1 MTQERIIKSRTI
13 FEGKVVNL
21 RVDTVTLGGE
31 ETYER
36 EIILHHGAVALV
48 PLDESGNVILVRQ
61 YRAGAEHELLE
72 LPAGGLE
79 AGEECETCARR
90 ELQEETG
97 FYPETLEEMGRFWV
111 AASYTTEAI
120 TIYLAR
126 GLRPSRL
133 HADPDE
139 RITIVQ
145 MPFAEALQAAL
156 SNQIEDGKTIIGLIW
171 AAHRLG
177 KLEEK

>member
-1 MTQERIIKSRTI
+1 MSQERIINSRTI

-31 ETYER
+31 ETFER

-48 PLDESGNVILVRQ
+48 PLDENGNVILVRQ
-61 YRAGAEHELLE
+61 YRAGAERELLE

-79 AGEECETCARR
+79 AGEEREECARR

-97 FYPETLEEMGRFWV
+97 FYPETLGEMGHFWV
-111 AASYTTEAI
+111 AASYSTEAI

-133 HADPDE
+133 RPDADE
-139 RITIVQ
+139 RISVVR
-145 MPFAEALQAAL
+145 MPLAEALQAAL
-156 SNQIEDGKTIIGLIW
+156 SNQIEDSKTIIGLVW
-171 AAHRLG
+171 AARYLG
-177 KLEEK
+177 KLDEK

>member
-1 MTQERIIKSRTI
+1 MPQERVLKSRAI
-13 FEGKVVNL
+13 FEGKIVNL

-48 PLDESGNVILVRQ
+48 PLDENGDVILVRQ
-61 YRAGAEHELLE
+61 YRAGAERELLE

-79 AGEECETCARR
+79 SGEECEECARR

-97 FYPETLEEMGRFWV
+97 FYPETLEELGRFWV

-120 TIYLAR
+120 TIYLAG
-126 GLRPSRL
+126 GLRPSPL
-133 HADPDE
+133 PPDQDE
-139 RITIVQ
+139 RIAIVR

-156 SNQIEDGKTIIGLIW
+156 SNQIKDSKTIIGLVW
-171 AAHRLG
+171 AARYLG
-177 KLEEK
+177 KLDEK

>member
-1 MTQERIIKSRTI
+1 MSQERIIKSQAI
-13 FEGKVVNL
+13 YEGKVVNL

-48 PLDESGNVILVRQ
+48 PLDENGDVILVRQ
-61 YRAGAEHELLE
+61 YRAGAERELLE

-79 AGEECETCARR
+79 PGEACEACARR

-97 FYPETLEEMGRFWV
+97 FYPETLKEMGRFWV

-126 GLRPSRL
+126 GLRPSHL
-133 HADPDE
+133 HPDPDE
-139 RITIVQ
+139 RITIAR
-145 MPFAEALQAAL
+145 MPFTEALQAAL
-156 SNQIEDGKTIIGLIW
+156 SNQIEDSKTIIGLVW
-171 AAHRLG
+171 AARLLG
-177 KLEEK
+177 KLGE

>member
-1 MTQERIIKSRTI
+1 MPHERIVKSQAI

-36 EIILHHGAVALV
+36 EIILHSGAVALV
-48 PLDESGNVILVRQ
+48 PLDENGDVILVRQ
-61 YRAGAEHELLE
+61 YRAGAERELLE

-79 AGEECETCARR
+79 PGEEREACARR
-90 ELQEETG
+90 ELQEEIG
-97 FYPETLEEMGRFWV
+97 FYPEVLEEMGRFWV

-126 GLRPSRL
+126 DLRPSHLRP
-133 HADPDE
+133 DPDE
-139 RITIVQ
+139 RITIAR

-156 SNQIEDGKTIIGLIW
+156 SNQIVDSKTIIGLVW
-171 AAHRLG
+171 AAEHLG
-177 KLEEK
+177 TQWC